1 MNAETEFITETR
13 RVLSEGMRKIEHCLA
28 QLDDAQIW
36 WRPRP
41 EMNSIANLML
51 HLSGNLRQWIVS
63 GVGCIADTRNRPKEF
78 ADRSSRSKAQV
89 LAILKKVVAEAETT
103 LAALKPEELIQKR
116 RIQGHDVTV
125 MGAIMDTIPH
135 FRGHVQEII
144 HMTREQL
151 GEKYRFYFVP
161 IGAEQESAGG
171 VGL

>member
-1 MNAETEFITETR
+1 VSTDTEFIKEAR
-13 RVLSEGMRKIEHCLA
+13 GVLSEGMRKVEHCLG
-28 QLDDAQIW
+28 QLDDSQIW

-63 GVGCIADTRNRPKEF
+63 GVGGASDIRNRPKEF
-78 ADRSSRSKAQV
+78 ADRSNRPKAEV
-89 LAILKKVVAEAETT
+89 LAIFKKVLSEADAA
-103 LAALKPEELIQKR
+103 LAALKPDQLLQPRK
-116 RIQGHDVTV
+116 IQGFDVTAIA
-125 MGAIMDTIPH
+125 AIMDTLPH

-151 GEKYRFYFVP
+151 GEKYLFYFVP
-161 IGAEQESAGG
+161 NGKEQESADG